1 MSANTVSFLE
11 IKPSELDGVLA
22 LRSLLRH
29 GLSASVFSRQV
40 IICST
45 EPGVEFTYVNGVPG
59 TSGLG
64 PVTYSQDKGM
74 RRELMKEAGIPVPRA
89 EVFTMGKGITNAK
102 RFAKEIGYP
111 VTVKPVIGDNAIE
124 TFFNLENDNDIQTA
138 LDYLSS
144 PTSERAGFTRA
155 AYGLTELREPG
166 VDEKGR
172 RIVPPGY
179 QFMVEKQLSGQY
191 LRCLVV
197 NGKLVSAIRCKGR
210 PSEGSLRE
218 GEDVTERLH
227 PELKEIAERAGT
239 VIFGLDTVSV
249 DMIVPYLGRPLAKQE
264 IGVVELNERP
274 GLVAQLLT
282 DPRLALDASDLILM
296 KYTGA
301 SGVKLEPAA
310 DEVRLVFAAHE
321 LPDANI
327 GSSVIS
333 AVASDLGLY
342 LEIRSANR
350 AEGIVRGDI
359 RGDAGAVAV
368 LVNTMMSDDQEDRVM
383 MFELEHAEAA
393 HEAGD

>member
-1 MSANTVSFLE
+1 MSAKTVSFSE
-11 IKPSELDGVLA
+11 IKSSELDGVLA

-40 IICST
+40 IICT
-45 EPGVEFTYVNGVPG
+45 TRPGVELTYVNGVPG

-74 RRELMKEAGIPVPRA
+74 RRELMKDAGIPIPRA
-89 EVFTMGKGITNAK
+89 VVFTMGKGIANAK

-111 VTVKPVIGDNAIE
+111 VTVKPAIGDNAIE
-124 TFFNLENDNDIQTA
+124 TFFNLANDSEIQSA

-144 PTSERAGFTRA
+144 PTSERPGFTRA

-210 PSEGSLRE
+210 PSEGKLRG
-218 GEDVTERLH
+218 GEDVTERMH
-227 PELKEIAERAGT
+227 PELREIAERAGS

-249 DMIVPYLGRPLAKQE
+249 DMIVPYLRRPLAKQE

-274 GLVAQLLT
+274 GLAPQLLT
-282 DPRLALDASDLILM
+282 DPQLALEASDLILAN
-296 KYTGA
+296 YACA
-301 SGVKLEPAA
+301 SGVELESAT

-321 LPDANI
+321 LPDADT
-327 GSSVIS
+327 GSNVIQ
-333 AVASDLGLY
+333 AIARDLDLDLG
-342 LEIRSANR
+342 IRNVNR

-359 RGDAGAVAV
+359 RGDVGAVAV
-368 LVNTMMSDDQEDRVM
+368 LVNTMMGDDQEDRVM
-383 MFELEHAEAA
+383 MFELEQSEVA
-393 HEAGD
+393 HEVGD